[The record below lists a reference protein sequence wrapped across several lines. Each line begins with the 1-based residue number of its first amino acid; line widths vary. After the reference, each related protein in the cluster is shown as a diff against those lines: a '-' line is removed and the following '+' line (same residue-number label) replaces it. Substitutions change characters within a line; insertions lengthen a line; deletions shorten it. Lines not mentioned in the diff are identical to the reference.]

1 MIYIKDNFLEPDL
14 LETILKDKREY
25 LEVETP
31 GKSFWVKEPSNI
43 FVDYMVAKISYI
55 EHVEAENILCFF
67 RQGKLDKDNEWRVHN
82 DSIIEG
88 QKPERALVLFLS
100 EDNHKGLNGTALWSH
115 KTHGDTYKGST
126 EDDFNKLLIND
137 SNDISKWDLKTVI
150 GHKQNRLV
158 SYPCEYFHSKYPNA
172 FEDSREVLVMFYKT
186 KISNEERTIRSF
198 RKKHVE
204 IQLNERKRNERIEA
218 NRNEKQSGC
227 GCKGNTT
234 PS

>member
-67 RQGKLDKDNEWRVHN
+67 RQAKLDKDNEWRVHN

-158 SYPCEYFHSKYPNA
+158 SYPCEYFHSKYPNV

-186 KISNEERTIRSF
+186 KISTGERTIKGF
-198 RKKHVE
+198 KHKYNK
-204 IQLNERKRNERIEA
+204 IKLNERINS
-218 NRNEKQSGC
+218 NRNEKQDGC
-227 GCKGNTT
+227 GCKSDTA
-234 PS
+234 SS

>member
-43 FVDYMVAKISYI
+43 FVDYMVAKISYM

-67 RQGKLDKDNEWRVHN
+67 RQAKLDKDNEWRVHN

-218 NRNEKQSGC
+218 NRNEKQGGC